1 MDITVTTSIGIPNI
15 IPPRCRS
22 PRYAEIL
29 VQVPCCIPECESHH
43 LQLAA
48 EVTRVYGGQL
58 ETTELYHAPDVG
70 FLEPT
75 AMAPNAL
82 ASSLAPPPASTALP
96 PAGVPGQGLQT
107 IDAAR
112 VKIQNDA
119 AQYVIV
125 GPKVY
130 RRTPEPCYLLR
141 YTPSFR
147 YPTLDLEVRPVPEY
161 SAQSFGLRDHV
172 GALRGHG
179 HFFNAH
185 QRSEIE
191 ALIAELQSARDE
203 PLQVDAQAT
212 IAVHAPDVFTFDA
225 TRWHTERERADI
237 AHAIREL
244 IAHLNTLCTRSAEF
258 TPLYPERTRLV
269 QQVSIGLQDA
279 LATLTADQH

>member
-15 IPPRCRS
+15 VPPRCRS

-29 VQVPCCIPECESHH
+29 LQVPCRIPECESHH

-48 EVTRVYGGQL
+48 EVTQVYGGEI
-58 ETTELYHAPDVG
+58 ETIELYHAPALG

-96 PAGVPGQGLQT
+96 RARIPGQGLQSL
-107 IDAAR
+107 DAAR

-125 GPKVY
+125 GREVY
-130 RRTPEPCYLLR
+130 RRTPEPCYFLR

-147 YPTLDLEVRPVPEY
+147 YPALDLEVRPVPEY

-179 HFFNAH
+179 HFFNAC
-185 QRSEIE
+185 QRPEVE
-191 ALIAELQSARDE
+191 ALIAALQSARDE

-212 IAVHAPDVFTFDA
+212 IAVHEPEVFTFDA
-225 TRWHTERERADI
+225 ARWHTERAHI
-237 AHAIREL
+237 AHAISEL
-244 IAHLNTLCTRSAEF
+244 MAHLNTICNRSPEF
-258 TPLYPERTRLV
+258 IPLYPERTRLV
-269 QQVSIGLQDA
+269 PQVSIGLQA
-279 LATLTADQH
+279 VLATLTADHH